1 MAVLPCALTG
11 CTVLGILF
19 ALAWASA
26 AVADIPASR
35 AFLGLFIQQTL
46 SAPHSP
52 FAAGLVSAI
61 LAGALTGGL
70 VALCFNLF
78 MGVGRR

>member
-1 MAVLPCALTG
+1 
-11 CTVLGILF
+11 VLGILF
-19 ALAWASA
+19 AVAWATS

-35 AFLGLFIQQTL
+35 AFVGLFIQHAL
-46 SAPHSP
+46 SAPHIP
-52 FAAGLVSAI
+52 FAAGLASAI

-78 MGVGRR
+78 WASVGADRCLWRAL